1 MKRKML
7 SIIVLTMI
15 VGCASAQK
23 KWTYQLGV
31 GGTYNSGNVNNIGFR
46 HNGSAER
53 NDSIL
58 SFSGDYKF
66 MYSEEAHKPT
76 NREFTAGIKFDLFQY
91 DRFSPFFASNFITNH
106 FKGYD
111 AKTNVMAGAKLRL
124 YTVPGVCDYSIS
136 AAFVYDFV
144 KYTVQEDGL
153 KDQLG
158 RISLRAKIKHK
169 FGDVVTL
176 NHTTF
181 YQPSVTTGFSDYIV
195 TSSTKFENKIGTNF
209 FLDLIFTYEC
219 RSVVPTGTK
228 REDTYAEV
236 GLRWKF

>member
-1 MKRKML
+1 MKRKLL
-7 SIIVLTMI
+7 SIIVLTI
-15 VGCASAQK
+15 LVGSVSAQK
-23 KWTYQLGV
+23 KWTYQLGLA
-31 GGTYNSGNVNNIGFR
+31 GTYNSGNVNNIGLR
-46 HNGSAER
+46 QNGSVER

-66 MYSEEAHKPT
+66 LYSEEAHIPT
-76 NREFTAGIKFDLFQY
+76 NREFTAGIKFDVFQY
-91 DRFSPFFASNFITNH
+91 DRFSPFFASNFITNK

-111 AKTNVMAGAKLRL
+111 AKTNVMAGAKWRI
-124 YTVPGVCDYSIS
+124 YTNDHCDYSIS

-144 KYTVQEDGL
+144 KYTVEEDGL

-169 FGDVVTL
+169 IGDVVTL
-176 NHTTF
+176 NHSTF

-195 TSSTKFENKIGTNF
+195 TSTTKFENKIGKNF
-209 FLDLIFTYEC
+209 FLDLILTYEC

-228 REDTYAEV
+228 REDTYSEV